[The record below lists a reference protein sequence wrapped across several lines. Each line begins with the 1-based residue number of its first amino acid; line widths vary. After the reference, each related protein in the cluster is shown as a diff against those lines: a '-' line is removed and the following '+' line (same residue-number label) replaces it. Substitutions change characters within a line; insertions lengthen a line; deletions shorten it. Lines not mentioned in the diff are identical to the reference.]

1 MGRTKKFISK
11 DEGQKFYLVH
21 RSQTD
26 EAYTTD
32 GKPSDFVLIKAG
44 GNGND
49 RKRVS
54 TNSSPLNIQDH
65 ITPLGFKNDG
75 YDYSQHLKVMGGGR
89 FVGRNGKS
97 MDLPYQD
104 INLPADAFPSDIE
117 VPRNLQAIT
126 IDHELMDEDIR
137 DALFGNNQEDF
148 EELADDFITEALKEP
163 EQPDFDYEAHIA
175 NLLLKSERSM
185 GIATAARGW
194 DNNDDDLEEFE
205 YEDDEE
211 FEESHRRIGHS
222 STSNNNKNNVEK
234 RRVSPND
241 QLSETTSQYSR
252 YNSVREE
259 ERQERLDEQL
269 DAVLEE
275 YEEEEIGDLDE
286 VEGGAIDIYG
296 TNDILE
302 AALDEFLQD
311 KKDHVLAEGVSV
323 KKGSRVVPAE
333 EEDREPTA
341 ESAAVPEIDDA
352 DATESASVTEEVVD
366 IATCQEYLRETRVEL
381 EWDCESILSTYS
393 TLDNHPSLI
402 KIPSKNKKKKEQTIN
417 SMNNVTSSTTSN
429 TSNFSSPTKIV
440 LSQRNMLPKGY
451 NGKSALRPVSAAA
464 ATQKYTD
471 ALSAKVAS
479 LKIQEEDDEVDE
491 DDNDEATIDSVNRSK
506 ETLDEK
512 KARKAKVKESQR
524 LKRVAKKQLKEAY
537 LDETARL
544 SKIRAATSGEVSANV
559 SVFRYS

>member
-286 VEGGAIDIYG
+286 
-296 TNDILE
+296 
-302 AALDEFLQD
+302 
-311 KKDHVLAEGVSV
+311 HRWRAE
-323 KKGSRVVPAE
+323 
-333 EEDREPTA
+333 
-341 ESAAVPEIDDA
+341 
-352 DATESASVTEEVVD
+352 
-366 IATCQEYLRETRVEL
+366 
-381 EWDCESILSTYS
+381 LSTY
-393 TLDNHPSLI
+393 T
-402 KIPSKNKKKKEQTIN
+402 EQMIFWRLHW
-417 SMNNVTSSTTSN
+417 MNFCKTRRTMC
-429 TSNFSSPTKIV
+429 
-440 LSQRNMLPKGY
+440 LQRGC
-451 NGKSALRPVSAAA
+451 
-464 ATQKYTD
+464 
-471 ALSAKVAS
+471 
-479 LKIQEEDDEVDE
+479 
-491 DDNDEATIDSVNRSK
+491 
-506 ETLDEK
+506 
-512 KARKAKVKESQR
+512 
-524 LKRVAKKQLKEAY
+524 
-537 LDETARL
+537 L
-544 SKIRAATSGEVSANV
+544 SKKGLGS
-559 SVFRYS
+559 FRQKKRTGNRPLSLLQFPRSMMPMLQRVHP